1 MESVNVASTQ
11 SLEAIENT
19 RMWIIIRE
27 VMVALI
33 VSFVALSLGASLG
46 ILSGRGAFAGM
57 LSAGVIA
64 IVTSALGGT
73 RIQCSG
79 PTAPMSAVSAAVIAF
94 AFGALADQTMQIAPE
109 HFINIVFILTGILL
123 LAMAALRL
131 GRFILLVPNV
141 VISGFMNGI
150 AVLIWFSQIDKIFGL
165 EGETPFTGGIGINFL
180 IVLATVVVI
189 FGFPKI
195 SQRFFPKAAVFL
207 SPTLISIVLVT
218 TLVHL
223 SGVSVEFVTLSTE
236 IHSLTDFVH
245 FVNAQFPTNW
255 SLTVLLL
262 ALPFALQL
270 AILCYLD
277 TLLTSLVIDKMTR
290 EKTKQ
295 NKELMAQGF
304 ANSAVGFLGG
314 IPGAQATIRSVLMI
328 KEGATLRIAGI
339 LTGVFVLIEM
349 MLFQNLIN
357 LIPKAV
363 FAGILLKVGYDVFDW
378 LPVRLYF
385 KELYRGTNALLHNFF
400 SRHDDD
406 PIYVTNS
413 EMLMI
418 VGTTVVT
425 VFFDLNIAV
434 ALFTILFYL
443 INKLIFPHDPMRDL
457 AIATETQ
464 GLLKED

>member
-1 MESVNVASTQ
+1 MESVSVASES
-11 SLEAIENT
+11 SLGAIEET
-19 RMWIIIRE
+19 RTWIIIRE
-27 VMVALI
+27 IMVGLI

-57 LSAGVIA
+57 LSAGIIA
-64 IVTSALGGT
+64 IITSAFGGT

-79 PTAPMSAVSAAVIAF
+79 PTAPMSAVSATVIAF
-94 AFGALADQTMQIAPE
+94 AFGALADQASHIIPD

-150 AVLIWFSQIDKIFGL
+150 AMLIWFSQINKVFGL
-165 EGETPFTGGIGINFL
+165 NGETPFSGGIWLNFL
-180 IVLATVVVI
+180 TVLATLIVI

-195 SQRFFPKAAVFL
+195 SRKLFPKASGFL

-218 TLVHL
+218 ALVHL
-223 SGVSVEFVTLSTE
+223 SGISIEFVSLKTE

-270 AILCYLD
+270 AVLCYLD
-277 TLLTSLVIDKMTR
+277 TLLTSLIIDKI
-290 EKTKQ
+290 TKEPTGQ
-295 NKELMAQGF
+295 NKELMAQGL
-304 ANSAVGFLGG
+304 ANSAVGLLGG

-328 KEGATLRIAGI
+328 NEGATLRLAGI
-339 LTGVFVLIEM
+339 LTGVFVLAEM
-349 MLFQNLIN
+349 MLFQNLIS

-378 LPVRLYF
+378 LPLRLYF
-385 KELYRGTNALLHNFF
+385 KELYRETNALLHNFF
-400 SRHDDD
+400 SRHDDE
-406 PIYVTNS
+406 PIYVTNT

-434 ALFTILFYL
+434 ALFTVLFYL
-443 INKLIFPHDPMRDL
+443 VNKWIFPHDPMRDL
-457 AIATETQ
+457 AVATETQ
-464 GLLKED
+464 GLLEED